1 MKKLKLAVVKSENY
15 SDLWICDKTKNI
27 IQIFKT
33 TLMRCSS
40 IGLLEHFD
48 AEFIIVE
55 DSHEFPCKVYLHPAA
70 DELKNIAHVKENKY
84 NTVLPFLDET
94 YHKDRTIHEVAHDID
109 TIQWD
114 NYDIVI
120 TINACIPNRVID
132 QYPNVLWC
140 YYISE
145 NEESFMQNKL
155 GKYDVLLDQDVN
167 NTNHTSFS
175 IGFPYIFL
183 TPNTLQNVH
192 KQIFNKEE
200 NEEEKEIK
208 EEEKSGIF
216 VEVNNTQER
225 PVQSPKPEFKY
236 ISERCNIPLYV
247 HHQNI
252 VENLNTLCNSKYF
265 IKIYGRVIRGNG
277 VIEAISAG
285 TLVLLNKRLIKF
297 NDLIPDEC
305 HVETPEDIINKIQYF
320 ENNKDKYNDMIKCQ
334 RQLLED
340 RYVKKP
346 IIDLYKKYYEKCM
359 NQTIRFYSYTF

>member
-15 SDLWICDKTKNI
+15 PDLWVCDRTKNKMD
-27 IQIFKT
+27 IFKT
-33 TLMRCSS
+33 SLMRCPS
-40 IGLLEHFD
+40 IGLLDHFD
-48 AEFIIVE
+48 TEFIIVE
-55 DSHEFPCKVYLHPAA
+55 DSREFPCKVYLHPAA
-70 DELKNIAHVKENKY
+70 DELQNIAHVKENKY
-84 NTVLPFLDET
+84 NTILPFLDDT
-94 YHKDRTIHEVAHDID
+94 YHKDKTIHEVAHNID
-109 TIQWD
+109 TIEWA

-120 TINACIPNRVID
+120 TINACIPNKKIE

-145 NEESFMQNKL
+145 NEESFMQNKIDN
-155 GKYDVLLDQDVN
+155 YDVLLDQDVN

-183 TPNTLQNVH
+183 TPNTLKNVH

-200 NEEEKEIK
+200 EKEEKE
-208 EEEKSGIF
+208 EKNGIF
-216 VEVNNTQER
+216 IEVNNTQER

-252 VENLNTLCNSKYF
+252 VENLNRLCKSKYF

-285 TLVLLNKRLIKF
+285 TLVLLNKKLITY

-320 ENNKDKYNDMIKCQ
+320 ENNNEKYNDMIKCQ
-334 RQLLED
+334 QQLLEE

-359 NQTIRFYSYTF
+359 NQMISFYS